1 MPNETSPL
9 IRFKRV
15 TKRYGW
21 FPAIQDLTCELFGGQ
36 IVAIL
41 GANGSGKSTLL
52 KLCAGLLRPNEGNV
66 QVGGWHLPKEVKN
79 IRAHIGYVGHEL
91 YLDDVFTVR
100 ENLCFFA
107 SCYGLLDVDERVDG
121 ILNRMEME
129 RFADSPIR
137 QLSRGKQQ
145 LLNFIRAGLHEPEI
159 LLCDEPLIHLDAVAV
174 DHVLRV
180 MQEARSR
187 GCLILWVTHD
197 YSRVAEVADRKL
209 LLHSGKLLFDS
220 VNEGNESEFPNLLKE
235 LALSGT

>member
-1 MPNETSPL
+1 MSVETCPL
-9 IRFKRV
+9 IRFQGV

-21 FPAIQDLTCELFGGQ
+21 FPAIQDLTCDLFSGQ

-52 KLCAGLLRPNEGNV
+52 KLCAGLLRPSEGYIE
-66 QVGGWHLPKEVKN
+66 VGGWQLPKEVKN

-100 ENLCFFA
+100 ENLSFFA
-107 SCYGLLDVDERVDG
+107 SCYGIFDVDERVDE
-121 ILNRMEME
+121 ILNRMKIE
-129 RFADSPIR
+129 RFADFPIR

-145 LLNFIRAGLHEPEI
+145 LLNFTRACIHEPEI
-159 LLCDEPLIHLDAVAV
+159 LLCDEPLIHLDAIAV

-180 MQEARSR
+180 MQEARNE

-197 YSRVAEVADRKL
+197 YSWVARVADRKL

-220 VNEGNESEFPNLLKE
+220 VNEGNESVLPNLLKE
-235 LALSGT
+235 LALSGA